1 MNAYWFTPITHY
13 EPLVLG
19 AERLRLAD
27 DDALAALRTWA
38 GARHP
43 RLLPMFKASLLL
55 SDDEDFCGLDDAEF
69 VLSAEGAIVF
79 DGKPFHLSHCAEAFL
94 DRLLTRPEVL
104 ELLAAANDWP
114 KEHEELVQL
123 WRQWVEAGFDLVLFR
138 EDGMG

>member
-1 MNAYWFTPITHY
+1 MTAYWFTPITHY

-19 AERLRLAD
+19 TERLRLAD
-27 DDALAALRTWA
+27 DEALAALRTWA

-55 SDDEDFCGLDDAEF
+55 SDEEDYCGSDDAEF

-94 DRLLTRPEVL
+94 DRLLTRREVL
-104 ELLAAANDWP
+104 ELLAAANDWS
-114 KEHEELVQL
+114 KEHGELIQL
-123 WRQWVEAGFDLVLFR
+123 WRQWAEAGYDLVLFR